1 MSTNEETL
9 EKFRN
14 DALRELRYAAQTL
27 RSELAGAQRDI
38 AHAIVSMEQG
48 NLPAGSRSS
57 GPLGHQR
64 PFDIQKASLKLDAA
78 RMLCMGYSAT
88 HEQIE
93 EAYAAGVKAGA

>member
-1 MSTNEETL
+1 MSTNEEIL
-9 EKFRN
+9 ERAQVA
-14 DALRELRYAAQTL
+14 ALRDIRYAAQTL

-57 GPLGHQR
+57 GPIGHQR
-64 PFDIQKASLKLDAA
+64 PFDVTKASVQLDTA
-78 RMLCMGYSAT
+78 RAWAQSLRCT